1 MQERPGDDGLD
12 VKTASKAFIE
22 VLREQ
27 VAELENLEA
36 TGASTP
42 DTCEMLVDLHE
53 LLDKLDTMLLERA
66 RKTSH

>member
-1 MQERPGDDGLD
+1 MMDLD

-42 DTCEMLVDLHE
+42 DTNGAV
-53 LLDKLDTMLLERA
+53 ERNPGRDPKQTDSA
-66 RKTSH
+66 ATS